1 MAAAKKKEEK
11 KEKAGY
17 SSSYVRNNRVRK
29 QLTQVDYTWADSLM
43 CNYQSVYS
51 WALYNLV

>member
-1 MAAAKKKEEK
+1 MAAAEKKKKK

-29 QLTQVDYTWADSLM
+29 QLTQVDYSWADSLM
-43 CNYQSVYS
+43 CNYQSVYW

>member
-1 MAAAKKKEEK
+1 MTNVDFSDSNVSGDVILWLLLKKEEK

-29 QLTQVDYTWADSLM
+29 QLTQVDYT
-43 CNYQSVYS
+43 
-51 WALYNLV
+51 